1 MAIYTTQQLDSLA
14 QLWQQAGIDLPSLI
28 KANAMYFKAKATEG
42 TPSPQPQKAYPDGAT
57 ENQKKCADVAYIL
70 YQIEL
75 LDPKVDAN
83 QAFQDYCA
91 NHASCFEA

>member
-1 MAIYTTQQLDSLA
+1 MSLYTTQQLDSLA
-14 QLWQQAGIDLPSLI
+14 QLWEQAGIDLASLI
-28 KANAMYFKAKATEG
+28 KANAMHYAQEG
-42 TPSPQPQKAYPDGAT
+42 TPSPNPQKAYPDGAT